1 MFRLCALTYRCLN
14 GTAPQYLAE
23 TLQKSAD
30 VQVRRRLRSAATRRS
45 TLGDR
50 AFPVAAARAWN
61 ALPSSV
67 RAATLLQSFRRAVK
81 TTLFQAAFTDTD
93 IDSVFSL

>member
-1 MFRLCALTYRCLN
+1 MLIV
-14 GTAPQYLAE
+14 P
-23 TLQKSAD
+23 S
-30 VQVRRRLRSAATRRS
+30 TRRS

-67 RAATLLQSFRRAVK
+67 SAATSLQSFRRAVK
-81 TTLFQAAFTDTD
+81 TMLFQAAFTDTD
-93 IDSVFSL
+93 SVLSL